1 MTVILT
7 LINTFFTSRINA
19 LKSRSQRGSVTIQEV
34 IITSFYV
41 IAAAGVV
48 AAIAVVIAHYTGLIH
63 I

>member
-7 LINTFFTSRINA
+7 LIQTFFTSRINA
-19 LKSRSQRGSVTIQEV
+19 LKSRRQRGSVTIQEV

-41 IAAAGVV
+41 LAATGVV
-48 AAIAVVIAHYTGLIH
+48 AAIAVVIAHFTGLIH